1 MELKV
6 FLTGFQVLDFPVTMS
21 TEATTA
27 CNCTSHKAWVAKR
40 IHSFVGIVPLGIY
53 LVLHLSRNIST
64 LGGVESFDSA
74 VRETW
79 KNPINYLWVAL
90 LVYIP
95 LVYHAAYGLYLTL
108 TSNKQNFFRYPN
120 LENLRYVFQR
130 LSALGLHE
138 LKNGRLRMLNTRALA
153 RIAEYY
159 DRPPRLLPL
168 L

>member
-1 MELKV
+1 MVGVLPGLCIVWPGREQRGPLGWTGTGSGSQEQEMELKV

-79 KNPINYLWVAL
+79 KNCWRRRR
-90 LVYIP
+90 
-95 LVYHAAYGLYLTL
+95 
-108 TSNKQNFFRYPN
+108 SRS
-120 LENLRYVFQR
+120 R
-130 LSALGLHE
+130 
-138 LKNGRLRMLNTRALA
+138 
-153 RIAEYY
+153 
-159 DRPPRLLPL
+159 
-168 L
+168 